1 MTAPA
6 TTKAPVPDHIIAPG
20 QCHAVTL
27 CVVRETLDEA
37 VDELSRQIAEH
48 ERAGWRRR
56 SEVRV
61 TKGAAWEC
69 SIRMGPMI
77 EATA

>member
-6 TTKAPVPDHIIAPG
+6 TTKAPIVGHVFAPG

-37 VDELSRQIAEH
+37 IDELSQQIAEH

-56 SEVRV
+56 SEIHAA
-61 TKGAAWEC
+61 KGDAWGC
-69 SIRMGPMI
+69 SIRMGPKM
-77 EATA
+77 EMT